1 MQPVRTFSIVALDP
15 MTRELGVAVASKFL
29 SVGAVVPWAQ
39 AEVGAIATQSWAN
52 TSYGPRGLRL
62 LKRGLSAQ
70 EALDRL
76 VAQDSGRDQRQV
88 GIVDATGR
96 AATFTGSKCYAWAG
110 GFAGPNFACQGNIL
124 VSEATVQ
131 AMVHTFQTT
140 SGDLAERL
148 VAALAAGEEA
158 GGDNRGKQ
166 SAALLVVKPQGGY
179 GGWNDRYIDLR
190 VDDHANPV
198 QELMRLLSLHK
209 LYLYKTD
216 PKDLV
221 KIDASIAREL
231 QTMLARH
238 GYYQGLINGE
248 YDDATRAALRAL
260 VHREN
265 LEERE
270 RMDDMIDGVVLRFLR
285 ERFGE

>member
-1 MQPVRTFSIVALDP
+1 
-15 MTRELGVAVASKFL
+15 
-29 SVGAVVPWAQ
+29 
-39 AEVGAIATQSWAN
+39 
-52 TSYGPRGLRL
+52 
-62 LKRGLSAQ
+62 
-70 EALDRL
+70 
-76 VAQDSGRDQRQV
+76 
-88 GIVDATGR
+88 
-96 AATFTGSKCYAWAG
+96 
-110 GFAGPNFACQGNIL
+110 
-124 VSEATVQ
+124 
-131 AMVHTFQTT
+131 
-140 SGDLAERL
+140 
-148 VAALAAGEEA
+148 
-158 GGDNRGKQ
+158 
-166 SAALLVVKPQGGY
+166 
-179 GGWNDRYIDLR
+179 
-190 VDDHANPV
+190 
-198 QELMRLLSLHK
+198 MRLLSLHK